1 MGLKCSLPIHNALA
15 ATKRLIKYQNGKQSV
30 KDSIRRKK
38 KKEKK
43 RQEVEKLK
51 IPVILH
57 CTTCCPV

>member
-1 MGLKCSLPIHNALA
+1 MAWGPRCSLPIHNALA

-43 RQEVEKLK
+43 KDK
-51 IPVILH
+51 KWKN
-57 CTTCCPV
+57 